1 MSFLVG
7 SLSGAVVAGGFYY
20 GFSNLINSRT
30 SEHRRDLHSLSVRL
44 VDHPTLVPAPP
55 SAASR
60 VSDSD
65 FGDLVRLRWNQQ
77 LSKLFLGARDLD
89 QRAVAWGKSLLYGQE
104 GK

>member
-30 SEHRRDLHSLSVRL
+30 ADHRRDLHTLSVRL
-44 VDHPTLVPAPP
+44 VDHPSLVPAPP

-60 VSDSD
+60 VTDRS
-65 FGDLVRLRWNQQ
+65 FGDLVQTRWNQE
-77 LSKLFLGARDLD
+77 LAKLFHGARDLD
-89 QRAVAWGKSLLYGQE
+89 QRAVAWGKSLLYGE
-104 GK
+104 EK